1 MLFYACVYCII
12 QDAYIKVFRME
23 VEIIIG
29 TYDCFIKG
37 YSFDLIATDQ
47 VIESAFRIRL
57 SLI

>member
-1 MLFYACVYCII
+1 
-12 QDAYIKVFRME
+12 ME

-47 VIESAFRIRL
+47 VREAVFCTRL

>member
-1 MLFYACVYCII
+1 
-12 QDAYIKVFRME
+12 ME

-47 VIESAFRIRL
+47 VRKISFL
-57 SLI
+57 MMFTLI